1 MNMRKLIVFLMLVV
15 LGFSVY
21 WFLLR
26 TKDSKPAEPKQAP
39 ITVKKHTDAFNSS
52 IDRLMASYY
61 GIKDAF
67 VEADTTLAK
76 KNTVSFIG
84 LLDSIPVSEL
94 EKDDKTIAETAKA
107 TLADLKSNAESLLK
121 QTDITEMRQDFRTV
135 SDMLYPAFFKII
147 NYEGPALF
155 LQNCPM
161 AFDGDKDANWISNSS
176 EIVNPYLG
184 KHHPK
189 FKATMLNCGE
199 VKDSIAGTF

>member
-1 MNMRKLIVFLMLVV
+1 MLAV
-15 LGFSVY
+15 LGFSIY
-21 WFLLR
+21 WFVIR
-26 TKDSKPAEPKQAP
+26 AKETKPVEPKQSP

-52 IDRLMASYY
+52 IDRLMASYF

-67 VEADTTLAK
+67 VEADTAAAK

-84 LLDSIPVSEL
+84 MLDSIPVSEL
-94 EKDDKTIAETAKA
+94 EKDDKMIAETAKA
-107 TLADLKSNAESLLK
+107 TIADLKTNAESLLK
-121 QTDITEMRQDFRTV
+121 QTDITGMRLDFRTV

-161 AFDGDKDANWISNSS
+161 AFDMDKDANWISNSNQV
-176 EIVNPYLG
+176 VNPYLG
-184 KHHPK
+184 KKHPK

-199 VKDSIAGTF
+199 VKDSIVGTF